1 MHQLRLRL
9 RLLVASATCVAAI
22 VGAAA
27 TSTDADSD
35 AELPSLPSDDAI
47 SYSEVPMDDP
57 MNTTIRTI
65 DWSSEQSSL
74 AQTIA
79 ISQCEAIEFRWED
92 NDQEVRIVEFATQEA
107 FYECNLAE
115 SSAVYTSPGK
125 DSAEE
130 DSGRAILAGHETL
143 APGIRWFG
151 DGSADNCQAQ
161 NAKVMVI
168 TGPDFRTRA
177 QGYMCRGGR
186 IRAITIAESVEKCQ
200 LMCEKSSWVCLGYEY
215 HGIAHICAMYDSRP
229 SIGDPNMDTECAIST
244 SSCEKEASTTTYV
257 PPTESPSKE
266 PSFLPSSTPTLFPTE
281 SPPTSR
287 PTEGPSQH
295 PTTLSPTIAIPC
307 LIGEYKGQTCGEA
320 GRIGIKLGSSTPYCD
335 YHCSTLSNCVAYTFS
350 SSQNK
355 CYLYKGVPTELGEGD
370 EDDVCKIVKPEC
382 DDNAVSAGSDNEEN
396 TTQSPSDAPT
406 QQPVEIATNAP
417 SQSPTITSSDV
428 PTSGT
433 SETTDTKDTSSQ
445 ITTKTDEEESIGKT
459 KKNECPGGAQI
470 AGSGCFEIGEECT
483 VGEETCCGKTFNS
496 VSCTCSVIEGVEMH
510 GFGVWSCVHMYPCS
524 FLRHTC

>member
-1 MHQLRLRL
+1 MHQLRLRN
-9 RLLVASATCVAAI
+9 LVAPATCVAAI

-27 TSTDADSD
+27 SADADVSSD
-35 AELPSLPSDDAI
+35 AILPSLPSDDVI
-47 SYSEVPMDDP
+47 SYSEAPMDDLVH
-57 MNTTIRTI
+57 TTISTI

-79 ISQCEAIEFRWED
+79 ISQCETIEFRWED
-92 NDQEVRIVEFATQEA
+92 NNQERQIVEFATQEA
-107 FYECNLAE
+107 FFECNLAE

-125 DSAEE
+125 DGEEE
-130 DSGRAILAGHETL
+130 DSSKVVLAGNETL

-151 DGSADNCQAQ
+151 DGSADNCQAK

-177 QGYMCRGGR
+177 QGHMCSGGQ
-186 IRAITIAESVEKCQ
+186 IRVITLAESVEKCQ
-200 LMCEKSSWVCLGYEY
+200 LLCEKSSWICLGYEY
-215 HGIAHICAMYDSRP
+215 HSKAHICAMYDSHP

-244 SSCEKEASTTTYV
+244 SSCEKEASITTYV
-257 PPTESPSKE
+257 PPTKSPSKE
-266 PSFLPSSTPTLFPTE
+266 PSFLPSSIPTFSPTE
-281 SPPTSR
+281 SPTAS
-287 PTEGPSQH
+287 T
-295 PTTLSPTIAIPC
+295 SPTIGIPC
-307 LIGEYKGQTCGEA
+307 LSGEYKGQTCGEA
-320 GRIGIKLGSSTPYCD
+320 VRIGIKLGSSTPYCD
-335 YHCSTLSNCVAYTFS
+335 YHCSTMSNCVAYTFR

-355 CYLYKGVPTELGEGD
+355 CYLYRGVPTELEEGD
-370 EDDVCKIVKPEC
+370 EDDVCKIVESEC
-382 DDNAVSAGSDNEEN
+382 GDGAVSGGSDNEES

-433 SETTDTKDTSSQ
+433 SEATDTKDTSSQ
-445 ITTKTDEEESIGKT
+445 IATKTDEGPIEKP
-459 KKNECPGGAQI
+459 KKNECAGGAQI

-483 VGEETCCGKTFNS
+483 VGEESCCGKTFNS
-496 VSCTCSVIEGVEMH
+496 VTCTCSVIAGVEMH

>member
-9 RLLVASATCVAAI
+9 VAASAACVAAI
-22 VGAAA
+22 GGAAA
-27 TSTDADSD
+27 ASTDAD
-35 AELPSLPSDDAI
+35 AELPSLPSDDVM
-47 SYSEVPMDDP
+47 SYSEAPLDDP
-57 MNTTIRTI
+57 PHSTISTVV

-92 NDQEVRIVEFATQEA
+92 NNQERQIVEFATQEA

-115 SSAVYTSPGK
+115 SLAVHTTPGK
-125 DSAEE
+125 DSAEG
-130 DSGRAILAGHETL
+130 DSNKVILAGNETL

-151 DGSADNCQAQ
+151 DGSADDCQAE
-161 NAKVMVI
+161 NYKVTVI
-168 TGPDFRTRA
+168 TGPEFRTRA
-177 QGYMCRGGR
+177 KGYMCRGGQVR
-186 IRAITIAESVEKCQ
+186 VITIAESVEKCQ
-200 LMCEKSSWVCLGYEY
+200 LLCEKSSWICLGYEY
-215 HGIAHICAMYDSRP
+215 HGRAHICAMYDSRP
-229 SIGDPNMDTECAIST
+229 SIGDPNMDIECAISA
-244 SSCEKEASTTTYV
+244 SSCAEEPSTTAYV
-257 PPTESPSKE
+257 PPTKSPSKE
-266 PSFLPSSTPTLFPTE
+266 PSFLPSSIPTFSPTE
-281 SPPTSR
+281 SP
-287 PTEGPSQH
+287 
-295 PTTLSPTIAIPC
+295 TTASPTIELPC
-307 LIGEYKGQTCGEA
+307 LSGEYKGQTCGEA

-335 YHCSTLSNCVAYTFS
+335 YHCSTSDNCVAYTFK

-355 CYLYKGVPTELGEGD
+355 CYLYRGKPTELNEGE

-382 DDNAVSAGSDNEEN
+382 DDEEYIS
-396 TTQSPSDAPT
+396 QSPSDGPT

-433 SETTDTKDTSSQ
+433 SEATDTEGTNSQ
-445 ITTKTDEEESIGKT
+445 IAAKADEEPLEKP
-459 KKNECPGGAQI
+459 KKNECAGGAQI

-496 VSCTCSVIEGVEMH
+496 VTCTCSVIEGVEMH